1 VLFSKAW
8 PTGGVHTLT
17 IACTGG
23 GTIDLDSLIVLR

>member
-1 VLFSKAW
+1 VLFSRAW
-8 PTGGVHTLT
+8 PTGGEHTLT